1 MRLYSSRPPITTQ
14 PRFGTFNAA
23 GKARIDLALA
33 DEKLIIPPEA
43 AQFAEAVHCLERMR
57 VNYWDDDYAYGRD
70 DYAYGREARDQARFV
85 QLLAGLPRAYRTL
98 VAAIVQQAPV
108 IGFGDNEN
116 LSKAIVGFLRGK

>member
-33 DEKLIIPPEA
+33 DEKLVIPPEA

-57 VNYWDDDYAYGRD
+57 VNYWDDDYAYGR
-70 DYAYGREARDQARFV
+70 EAQDQARFV